1 MKRIVNKKSLKLFY
15 TIIVVFSICVTILAN
30 NTVLAKQDKIFSNG
44 NIDTDKTQWTVK
56 FKGKID
62 KKSINND
69 TLYVIKESTNEKISC
84 SYSFPDLSTI
94 IVKPKSKLIADE
106 EYSVIVTNEIKDS
119 NKRSIKFSAKKSF
132 NVKEAKKIK
141 EIGTIDMV
149 DVAQGQ
155 QPDFP
160 KQVEVIYNDGSL
172 GYVDVTWNSV
182 NTSAVGVKT
191 VTGKIENSTL
201 KPKIKVEVKDAV
213 YIYTTDLEYYSY
225 LGAYKIKVKVSSEIY
240 SVTLNGKKMNYEG
253 DNIYSLTTILSQG
266 SKISIKAYNIN
277 NTLID
282 TSERKIN

>member
-1 MKRIVNKKSLKLFY
+1 MKRIVKKKSLKLFY
-15 TIIVVFSICVTILAN
+15 TIIVVFSICVTLLSSS
-30 NTVLAKQDKIFSNG
+30 TVLAKQDKIFSNG
-44 NIDTDKTQWTVK
+44 NVDTDKTQWTVK

-141 EIGTIDMV
+141 EIGTIDMI

-172 GYVDVTWNSV
+172 GYEDVTWNSV
-182 NTSAVGVKT
+182 NTSTVGVKT

-201 KPKIKVEVKDAV
+201 KPKIKVDVKDAV

-266 SKISIKAYNIN
+266 SKVSIKAYNIN

>member
-1 MKRIVNKKSLKLFY
+1 MKRIVKKKSLKLFY
-15 TIIVVFSICVTILAN
+15 TIIVVFSICVTILASS
-30 NTVLAKQDKIFSNG
+30 TVLAKQDKIFSNG
-44 NIDTDKTQWTVK
+44 NVDTDKTQWTVK
-56 FKGKID
+56 FRGKID

-141 EIGTIDMV
+141 EIRTIDMI

-172 GYVDVTWNSV
+172 GYEDVTWNSV
-182 NTSAVGVKT
+182 NTSTVGVKT

-201 KPKIKVEVKDAV
+201 RPKIKVDVKDAV

-266 SKISIKAYNIN
+266 SKVSIKAYNIN